1 MRQYNLDLPGKLI
14 CPFMK
19 KKVIQKAKKKK
30 PKGQFT
36 TWFCLQKRKYVT
48 FSFLFSLSHKNTFS
62 QVCSNNGFQ
71 NSKCFYGLW
80 WFFGLVANWCS
91 TLVTPWTVA
100 CQLPLSMGFSR
111 KEFIAIFFS
120 RGSSQPRNRT
130 QESCI
135 AGRFFTYWATREAYV
150 YMISIKPCS

>member
-19 KKVIQKAKKKK
+19 KKVIQKTKKKK
-30 PKGQFT
+30 ASLLLD
-36 TWFCLQKRKYVT
+36 FCLQERKYVT

-80 WFFGLVANWCS
+80 WFGGLVANSCS
-91 TLVTPWTVA
+91 TLVTP
-100 CQLPLSMGFSR
+100 
-111 KEFIAIFFS
+111 
-120 RGSSQPRNRT
+120 
-130 QESCI
+130 
-135 AGRFFTYWATREAYV
+135 
-150 YMISIKPCS
+150 